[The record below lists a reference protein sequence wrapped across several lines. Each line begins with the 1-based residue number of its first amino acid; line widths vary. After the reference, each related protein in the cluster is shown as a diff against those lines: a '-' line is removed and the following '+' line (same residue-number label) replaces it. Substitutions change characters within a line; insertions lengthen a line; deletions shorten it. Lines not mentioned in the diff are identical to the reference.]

1 MINHVPGT
9 SRQPHPSRLSTPVR
23 MKGYVRLIVSFK
35 IQGLPPYFLSK
46 LSSPRN
52 YSIFRYHT
60 GNINSLPQSQKM
72 ADSTPLLADFDDND
86 TPHIDTNNEEFETQA
101 GVPNDPAPASSH
113 FKRPIKIL
121 TIIILVCSIIT
132 VALLIANDII
142 VTYGPFPTYRWYI
155 YDALNSTIGLGIFVR
170 TPFFPSL
177 NPISSSPPPFRT
189 SL

>member
-1 MINHVPGT
+1 
-9 SRQPHPSRLSTPVR
+9 
-23 MKGYVRLIVSFK
+23 
-35 IQGLPPYFLSK
+35 
-46 LSSPRN
+46 
-52 YSIFRYHT
+52 
-60 GNINSLPQSQKM
+60 M

-142 VTYGPFPTYRWYI
+142 VTYGPFTTYRWYI
-155 YDALNSTIGLGIFVR
+155 YDALNSTVGLGIFVR
-170 TPFFPSL
+170 TPFPFPHSHL
-177 NPISSSPPPFRT
+177 LSSPLPHLT
-189 SL
+189 VNKLS